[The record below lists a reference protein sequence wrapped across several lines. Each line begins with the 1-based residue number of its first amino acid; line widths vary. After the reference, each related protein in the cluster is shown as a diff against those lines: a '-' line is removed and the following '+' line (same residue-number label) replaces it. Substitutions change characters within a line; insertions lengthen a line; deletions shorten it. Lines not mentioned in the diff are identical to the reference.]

1 MVANGAV
8 GTADA
13 VPFPHGDRAG
23 RDDTVRSEAPAKSM
37 QTDPRTNLRATDWL
51 ALVLD
56 SDWAIASD
64 GLRSANPLSFPG
76 YAPGEEESVIAASGT
91 ANGFPLEAVAFD
103 FSTFGGSLGVVAGE
117 RIARA
122 FERAVARRAGVLV
135 LLASGGARMQEG
147 MVALAQ
153 MAKTV
158 VARQALAKAGL
169 PFVSYLRHPTTG
181 GAYASFGGLAD
192 LVWAQPGATVG
203 FAGPRVA
210 EEMSGRPLP
219 EGSHTAEFAL
229 ERGLVDEIVAPD
241 ELKARVV
248 AVLDVLIGTDAP
260 APHGAARKQTPARA
274 VDAWE
279 QVVLARSSDRPTAR
293 AFAERVCT
301 GLVEIR
307 GDRAGTSRTGTMTA
321 IGRIAGRRTGVI
333 AHEGVPLPPGAFRTT
348 QRLVRLAGRFGLPL
362 VTFVDTPGADPTSAS
377 EAGGIVRAITGTFRD
392 VIEHPRAVVSVVTG
406 EGGSGGALAF
416 ACADRLLILEHAI
429 FSVIAPEGA
438 AAILRRDDVEAVAR
452 DLRLSASDLVSLGIA
467 DAVLPEAGTGFD
479 QTAARVRDAVARAL
493 DELPPDPRPER
504 AARWRDAGNRFLA

>member
-1 MVANGAV
+1 
-8 GTADA
+8 
-13 VPFPHGDRAG
+13 
-23 RDDTVRSEAPAKSM
+23 M

-56 SDWAIASD
+56 SGWSLTQDD
-64 GLRSANPLSFPG
+64 LRSGDPLRFPG
-76 YAPGEEESVIAASGT
+76 YEVPDHESVVAASGT
-91 ANGFPLEAVAFD
+91 AGGYALEAVAFD

-122 FERAVARRAGVLV
+122 FERAIERRAGVLV
-135 LLASGGARMQEG
+135 LLSTGGARMQEG
-147 MVALAQ
+147 MVALTQ

-169 PFVSYLRHPTTG
+169 PFIAYLRHPTTG

-229 ERGLVDEIVAPD
+229 ERGLIDEIVAPD
-241 ELKARVV
+241 DLKDRTV
-248 AVLDVLIGTDAP
+248 AVLDVLLGDDATASATT
-260 APHGAARKQTPARA
+260 APTTPSANADADTGARPL
-274 VDAWE
+274 DAWE
-279 QVVLARSSDRPTAR
+279 QVSLARRSDRPTAR
-293 AFAERVCT
+293 AFAERIAT

-307 GDRAGTSRTGTMTA
+307 GDRAGTSRIGAMMA
-321 IGRIAGRRTGVI
+321 IGRIGGRRAGII
-333 AHEGVPLPPGAFRTT
+333 AHERKPLPPAAFRAT
-348 QRLVRLAGRFGLPL
+348 QRLVRLSGRFSLPL

-392 VIEHPRAVVSVVTG
+392 LLEHPRPVVCVVTG

-416 ACADRLLILEHAI
+416 ACGDRLLILEHAI
-429 FSVIAPEGA
+429 FSVIGPEGA
-438 AAILRRDDVEAVAR
+438 AAILRRTDVDGVAR
-452 DLRLSASDLVSLGIA
+452 DLRPSAHDLIALGIA
-467 DAVLPEAGTGFD
+467 DAVLPEAGGGAHERFD
-479 QTAARVRDAVARAL
+479 ETAAIVRAAVAHAL
-493 DELPPDPRPER
+493 DELPPDPRPQR
-504 AARWRDAGNRFLA
+504 AARWREAGNRFLA